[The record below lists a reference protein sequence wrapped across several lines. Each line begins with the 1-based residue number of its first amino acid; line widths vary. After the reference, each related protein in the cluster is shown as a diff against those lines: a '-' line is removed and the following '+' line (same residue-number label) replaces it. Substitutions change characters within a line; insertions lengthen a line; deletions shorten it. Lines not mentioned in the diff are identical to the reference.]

1 MGVARGSRPV
11 YLETLPVLGTIEG
24 FDLGIPA
31 AWAASSMQTIVA
43 PHVRGTIHA
52 SWLGT
57 GVKMRSKAR

>member
-1 MGVARGSRPV
+1 MG
-11 YLETLPVLGTIEG
+11 
-24 FDLGIPA
+24 
-31 AWAASSMQTIVA
+31 ASSMQTIVA